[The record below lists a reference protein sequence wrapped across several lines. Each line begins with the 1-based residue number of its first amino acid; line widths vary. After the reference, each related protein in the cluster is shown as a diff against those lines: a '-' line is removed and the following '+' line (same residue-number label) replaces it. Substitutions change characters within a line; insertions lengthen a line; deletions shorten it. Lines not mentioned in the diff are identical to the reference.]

1 MKLKKLVSL
10 ALAATL
16 AVSSLFA
23 LSSCGGEKNNKLPIV
38 CGESGMTS
46 VAGVATYGVDYYNL
60 GVKAGDIAADI
71 LLDGKKASEIPVA
84 TDPNPA
90 LMISEAVAE
99 EIGFTIPDSVKS
111 KATGGET
118 QKVTRKDSAV
128 IEETDSAEADYTVG
142 ILQLVQHVA
151 LDQSNVGFIDQL
163 SVRMDAAGKTVKVLD
178 KNAAGD
184 ESNNTTIA
192 DNFVAQN
199 VDLIYAIA
207 TSSSQAAANAASESD
222 IPVIFNAVTNPVDA
236 GLVNDMNAP
245 GKNVTGVSDI
255 NPVSDQIDLIGEL
268 LGKDD
273 VKIGLLYTSS
283 ETNSVFQIE
292 LAKARCE
299 AKGYSYVD
307 GSIVDINDLE
317 NAMIKLQN
325 EGVDAIYIPTDN
337 TLANGISTVHSLNKG
352 E

>member
-1 MKLKKLVSL
+1 MKQKKIISLV
-10 ALAATL
+10 LAATL
-16 AVSSLFA
+16 AVSALFA
-23 LSSCGGEKNNKLPIV
+23 LSSCGGERKTKLPIV
-38 CGESGMTS
+38 CGENGMNS
-46 VAGVATYGVDYYNL
+46 VCGIATYGVDYYNL

-71 LLDGKKASEIPVA
+71 LLDGKKASETPVA

-90 LMISEAVAE
+90 LTVNEAVAAE
-99 EIGFTIPDSVKS
+99 LGFTIPDSVKS
-111 KATGGET
+111 KASGAAA

-128 IEETDSAEADYTVG
+128 IAETDSAAADFTVG

-151 LDQSNVGFIDQL
+151 LDQTNEGFVDQL

-178 KNAAGD
+178 KNAAG
-184 ESNNTTIA
+184 EEANNTTIA
-192 DNFVAQN
+192 EAFVAQN
-199 VDLIYAIA
+199 VSLIYAIA
-207 TSSSQAAANAASESD
+207 TSSSQAAASAAAESD

-236 GLVNDMNAP
+236 GLVDAMDAP

-255 NPVSDQIDLIGEL
+255 NPVADQIDLIAEL

-273 VKIGLLYTSS
+273 VKIGLLYTSA

-292 LAKARCE
+292 LAKAECD

-325 EGVDAIYIPTDN
+325 AGVDAIYIPTDN